1 MKLFPV
7 KIFTNFSQKS
17 TKTLFK
23 ISLYVSS
30 RDLLRKLDARKKK
43 KKALFNEELKQQ
55 QQER

>member
-43 KKALFNEELKQQ
+43 KALFNEELKQQ